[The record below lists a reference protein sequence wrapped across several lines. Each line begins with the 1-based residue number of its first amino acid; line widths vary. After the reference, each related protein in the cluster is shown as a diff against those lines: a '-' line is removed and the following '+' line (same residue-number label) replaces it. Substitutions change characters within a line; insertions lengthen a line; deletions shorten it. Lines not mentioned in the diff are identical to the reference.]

1 MSKVLVRTATAAGL
15 VIALAG
21 GASAAE
27 VSKDVEVKGTPAQV
41 WAKIGGWCS
50 LNEWHPAV
58 ATCEESKDGD
68 AAVRLLTTKDGAKI
82 TEKQTASDG
91 TSYGYTMTDTPLPVT
106 NYNATFGVAPSD
118 DGKKT
123 KVTWSAT
130 FDPKGASEDDA
141 KNSVEGIFKS
151 GLEAIK
157 IALEAG
163 P

>member
-1 MSKVLVRTATAAGL
+1 MTKVLVRTATAVGL

-41 WAKIGGWCS
+41 WEKIGGWCS
-50 LNEWHPAV
+50 ISNWHPGV
-58 ATCEESKDGD
+58 ATCETSKEGD
-68 AAVRLLTTKDGAKI
+68 AAVRKLTTTDGAKI
-82 TEKQTASDG
+82 TEKQTASDDS
-91 TSYGYTMTDTPLPVT
+91 SYGYTMTDTPLPVT
-106 NYNATFGVAPSD
+106 NYNATMGVEPSD

-123 KVTWSAT
+123 KVTWTAT

-141 KNSVEGIFKS
+141 KKSVEGIFES
-151 GLEAIK
+151 GLQAIK
-157 IALEAG
+157 LAMEAG